1 VDLAILLLIL
11 ADVPLSVF
19 CVRFGHTEKVV
30 ARVLGERGLRGPAV
44 FLTPVWLGCLGW
56 VSGWA
61 LWVTIGVLL
70 WVSRG
75 CWWALGW
82 GILGP
87 AAVVAVEAVSP
98 WPSYST
104 CVRVMKANLTRVM
117 LKVDDVSGAQLR
129 SVLHTIEEIER
140 DGD

>member
-1 VDLAILLLIL
+1 
-11 ADVPLSVF
+11 
-19 CVRFGHTEKVV
+19 
-30 ARVLGERGLRGPAV
+30 
-44 FLTPVWLGCLGW
+44 
-56 VSGWA
+56 
-61 LWVTIGVLL
+61 
-70 WVSRG
+70 
-75 CWWALGW
+75 
-82 GILGP
+82 
-87 AAVVAVEAVSP
+87 VVAVEAVSP